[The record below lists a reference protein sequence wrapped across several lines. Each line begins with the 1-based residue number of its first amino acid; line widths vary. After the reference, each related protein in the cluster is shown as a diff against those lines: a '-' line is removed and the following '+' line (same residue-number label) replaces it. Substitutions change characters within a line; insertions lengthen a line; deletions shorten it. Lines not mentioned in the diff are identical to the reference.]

1 MDFGK
6 QFGSWSYIFLSAFSL
21 EKSEQMIKLSYS
33 NLEWFVEEVFKT
45 SWNPNNETERVSDDV
60 QPEDDDIGLLDGLTR
75 VVTDHVG
82 NQILQKKQNKSMEN
96 LILQLYN
103 TFND

>member
-1 MDFGK
+1 
-6 QFGSWSYIFLSAFSL
+6 
-21 EKSEQMIKLSYS
+21 MIKLSNS

-45 SWNPNNETERVSDDV
+45 SRNPNNETERVSDDV

>member
-1 MDFGK
+1 
-6 QFGSWSYIFLSAFSL
+6 
-21 EKSEQMIKLSYS
+21 MIKLSYS

-45 SWNPNNETERVSDDV
+45 SRNPNNETERVSDDV

-82 NQILQKKQNKSMEN
+82 DQILQKNKIN
-96 LILQLYN
+96 
-103 TFND
+103 

>member
-1 MDFGK
+1 
-6 QFGSWSYIFLSAFSL
+6 
-21 EKSEQMIKLSYS
+21 MIKLSNS

-45 SWNPNNETERVSDDV
+45 SRNPNNETERVSDDV

-82 NQILQKKQNKSMEN
+82 DQILQKNKIN
-96 LILQLYN
+96 
-103 TFND
+103 

>member
-1 MDFGK
+1 
-6 QFGSWSYIFLSAFSL
+6 
-21 EKSEQMIKLSYS
+21 MIKLRYS

-45 SWNPNNETERVSDDV
+45 SRNPNNETERVSDDV
-60 QPEDDDIGLLDGLTR
+60 QPEDDDVCLLDGLTR

-82 NQILQKKQNKSMEN
+82 DQILQKNNNKLVEN
-96 LILQLYN
+96 SILQLYN